1 MLFKFICVLAFDK
14 IFIFRTI
21 VVNSINGD
29 IHSPTIR
36 VANGEIL
43 EVRNLE
49 IILYITVP
57 VKRLYP

>member
-49 IILYITVP
+49 IIL
-57 VKRLYP
+57 